1 MGGIGAAAKA
11 NASAARV
18 ARARLSAALALFAS
32 CALIG
37 GPWDM
42 LWHMSVPFESF
53 FSPPHLFIYGMT
65 GAAMLVVLSIALKP
79 ELRAAFGRSSKVP
92 GLRVEVPPCL
102 VILGGGLLV
111 LLLSGVIDEMW
122 HAAFGI
128 DETRFSA
135 PHAMFGWGLFVTA
148 LGFASARLALKD
160 GAPISTAEAVLY
172 GFLLLAFSL
181 YAFLLPYL
189 VYATEGTLQAISAL
203 PVIQAQP
210 SAAHTFRIYEAWSVH
225 RGSPAFAPLACLWG
239 GVAMELVRAVDR
251 RPRTALVT
259 AGAAAALY
267 TALWYGFAV
276 RLGTQGDLR
285 TWLPLPVFPAL
296 AAVILAQR
304 ASWEPMRAQALGGVV
319 FASLSLLVWSQAFVD
334 SGGLVFGAALA
345 ACVAVFVL
353 GARAGRALIEGIRSP
368 RSSRAMLMVF
378 ALGILIPLAFGALDL
393 QVRLAT
399 P

>member
-1 MGGIGAAAKA
+1 
-11 NASAARV
+11 
-18 ARARLSAALALFAS
+18 
-32 CALIG
+32 
-37 GPWDM
+37 M

-65 GAAMLVVLSIALKP
+65 GAAMMVVLSIALKP

-92 GLRVEVPPCL
+92 GLPVEVPPCL

-148 LGFASARLALKD
+148 LGFASARLALKE
-160 GAPISTAEAVLY
+160 GAPIGAPEAALY

-181 YAFLLPYL
+181 YAFLLPFL

-225 RGSPAFAPLACLWG
+225 RGSAAFAPLACLWG
-239 GVAMELVRAVDR
+239 GVALGLVRAVDR

-259 AGAAAALY
+259 AAAANALY
-267 TALWYGFAV
+267 AALWYGFSA

-296 AAVILAQR
+296 VALILAER
-304 ASWEPMRAQALGGVV
+304 ASWEPLRAQALSGVV
-319 FASLSLLVWSQAFVD
+319 FASLSLLVWSQGFVE
-334 SGGLVFGAALA
+334 SGGIVFGGALA

-353 GARAGRALIEGIRSP
+353 GARAGGSLTEGIRSP
-368 RSSRAMLMVF
+368 RASRAMLIVF
-378 ALGILIPLAFGALDL
+378 ALGMLVPLAFGALDL
-393 QVRLAT
+393 QLRLAT